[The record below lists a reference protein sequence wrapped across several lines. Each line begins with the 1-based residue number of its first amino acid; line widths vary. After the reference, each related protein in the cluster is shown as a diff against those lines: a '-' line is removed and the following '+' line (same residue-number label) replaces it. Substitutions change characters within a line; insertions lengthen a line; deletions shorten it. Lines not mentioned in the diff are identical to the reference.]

1 MTSLTGHAPVHPRSR
16 AAEAV
21 HAAEAR
27 ATVSVGMAVALA
39 AVLMTF
45 AAVLLAYAI
54 LRVQAPSWPPPGEQR
69 PPSVWPW
76 PTVATFLALLGSAA
90 MLDAERR
97 MSRNEG
103 APTRALRRDLLCA
116 AGAGVAFVTVQI
128 AAWSWLVRVGVRPD
142 SGLVASVVYGLTVFH
157 GLHAL
162 AAVLV
167 LMPLLL
173 RSWRRRSV
181 ALSSLRAV
189 SSFWHLVT
197 VLWVVVFL
205 AVFVA

>member
-1 MTSLTGHAPVHPRSR
+1 MTSLTGHAPVRPQSQAAGAR
-16 AAEAV
+16 AAEAQV
-21 HAAEAR
+21 
-27 ATVSVGMAVALA
+27 TVSVGMAVALA

-45 AAVLLAYAI
+45 AAMLLAYAI
-54 LRVQAPSWPPPGEQR
+54 LRVQAPSWPPAGEQR

-76 PTVATFLALLGSAA
+76 PTVATLLALLGSAA
-90 MLDAERR
+90 MLDAERS
-97 MSRNEG
+97 MSRSEG
-103 APTRALRRDLLCA
+103 TPPRAVRLSLLCA
-116 AGAGVAFVTVQI
+116 AGAGLAFVTVQI

-157 GLHAL
+157 GVHAL

-167 LMPLLL
+167 LLPLLV

-181 ALSSLRAV
+181 TLSSLRAV